1 MDDNC
6 EIKYEFDEPQDIVRL
21 DVQFYKG
28 DERSRTLKIT
38 SNDGFRQ
45 IVESSGHSQGFEE
58 FDVDTRG
65 SSWLTLEGLGMDGDE
80 WLSITEVGY
89 WCLRFRFGQTAY
101 ACTWYVVCM
110 CPPSHLLSLTHTNP
124 YTHVAK
130 CLSYPQ
136 KSSANI
142 LAIQMDQTHLD
153 EFY

>member
-1 MDDNC
+1 LVDAREKTHVTQKASAYDHRSKEEEGCDPDGCKADFTRDQDQSDDSRWSCQEDLMDDNC

-89 WCLRFRFGQTAY
+89 
-101 ACTWYVVCM
+101 
-110 CPPSHLLSLTHTNP
+110 
-124 YTHVAK
+124 
-130 CLSYPQ
+130 
-136 KSSANI
+136 
-142 LAIQMDQTHLD
+142 
-153 EFY
+153 